1 MRNINLVMLLC
12 LITGSLHSQEVVSTS
27 GGQVENSTAQLSWT
41 LGEPIIE
48 TVSDGEY
55 TLTQGLHQSNLLV
68 TAIDEIQRPN
78 FNISAFPNPATDYVE
93 LTVERETQD
102 ELSFQLLDSN
112 GKLLLEERFANDKV
126 TIQTADLLPAIY
138 FIKIKEGQDNIQTF
152 QIIKK

>member
-12 LITGSLHSQEVVSTS
+12 LVTCSLYSQEVVSTS

-48 TVSDGEY
+48 TVSDGGH

-78 FNISAFPNPATDYVE
+78 FNISAFPNPATDYIE

-102 ELSFQLLDSN
+102 ELSFQLFDPN
-112 GKLLLEERFANDKV
+112 GKLLLEERFANDKAI
-126 TIQTADLLPAIY
+126 IQTVDLLPAMY
-138 FIKIKEGQDNIQTF
+138 FITIKEGQDNIQTF